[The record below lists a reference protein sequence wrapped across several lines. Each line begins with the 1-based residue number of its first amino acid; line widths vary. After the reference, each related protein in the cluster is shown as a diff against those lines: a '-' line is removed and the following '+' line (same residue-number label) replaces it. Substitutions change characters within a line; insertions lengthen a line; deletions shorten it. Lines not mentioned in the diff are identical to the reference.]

1 MLANL
6 IKNAVEASPEGA
18 DVSVRPEAK
27 DGKVVV
33 RIHNKGA
40 VPEAIRDSFFQKY
53 ASLGKA
59 SGTGLGTYSARLM
72 ARVQDGDV
80 AMQTSDEH
88 GTTLIVTLHTAPDG
102 AMPATTR
109 HGADRLGVE
118 PSLIASLPPTRVLLV
133 DDDEYNLLIVRRFL
147 PSPPFDVGTAVNG
160 RVALASMQVN
170 WPDIVF
176 MDLDMPVMGGMQAA
190 QAMRALERARGKGG
204 PCHIIALS
212 SHDDA
217 ETRAEALAAGFD
229 RYLTKPVT
237 RGAIEEMLMLF
248 VAHEEPVAPIRTAAP
263 GTAHAPGR
271 DDPVIVDPD
280 VQAMLASFIESRRSL
295 VGAMES
301 AMSTGDRE
309 EVRRIAHQL
318 SGSFSLYG
326 FAWASAQARWI
337 ETNAAHA
344 DAIRL
349 HAIAREL
356 QAHLDTVRLRTAHGA
371 IIETAGQ
378 PARGDEA

>member
-1 MLANL
+1 
-6 IKNAVEASPEGA
+6 
-18 DVSVRPEAK
+18 
-27 DGKVVV
+27 
-33 RIHNKGA
+33 
-40 VPEAIRDSFFQKY
+40 
-53 ASLGKA
+53 
-59 SGTGLGTYSARLM
+59 
-72 ARVQDGDV
+72 
-80 AMQTSDEH
+80 
-88 GTTLIVTLHTAPDG
+88 
-102 AMPATTR
+102 
-109 HGADRLGVE
+109 
-118 PSLIASLPPTRVLLV
+118 
-133 DDDEYNLLIVRRFL
+133 VRRFL